1 MKKKLI
7 DLTEIII
14 SFNIFRLD
22 KYLSKNIKVCNFYL
36 FFVSRK

>member
-7 DLTEIII
+7 DLTEIIF
-14 SFNIFRLD
+14 SFNLFRID
-22 KYLSKNIKVCNFYL
+22 KNLSKNIKVCKFYL